1 MDLGS
6 DKTSVILIP
15 VWMRHECR
23 EIVDIVMRP
32 QQRIDGRDHRLRYK
46 HQFKPESAGD
56 IDQRRRARST
66 ASGLYLTIA
75 GTRYTR
81 HVGNLLLGQLQ
92 AFTRSLQQLP
102 DFQQGF

>member
-6 DKTSVILIP
+6 DETSDILIP
-15 VWMRHECR
+15 VWTRRESR

-56 IDQRRRARST
+56 IDQRRRSRST
-66 ASGLYLTIA
+66 ASAFYLTIA
-75 GTRYTR
+75 GTRYTGY
-81 HVGNLLLGQLQ
+81 VGNLLLRQLP
-92 AFTRSLQQLP
+92 AFSRSLQQLP
-102 DFQQGF
+102 DLQQRI